1 MDSLTENKIRL
12 VFVKVGHYI
21 CENENHEVL
30 AKLIFDNPERVWVK
44 SVIYSDG
51 FIKLQYEDNASLLTN
66 RYEEYIKLDRENP
79 QTYHIN
85 FGTVVTLDGV
95 KDSLRQEIM
104 ANKNSISNS
113 EMVTILRELADELS
127 EK

>member
-1 MDSLTENKIRL
+1 MDSFTENKIRL

-30 AKLIFDNPERVWVK
+30 AKLIFDNPERVLVK
-44 SVIYSDG
+44 SAMYSDG
-51 FIKLQYEDNASLLTN
+51 FIKIQYEDIASLLTN
-66 RYEEYIKLDRENP
+66 RYEECIKLDKENP

-85 FGTVVTLDGV
+85 FGTVVTIDGV
-95 KDSLRQEIM
+95 KDSLRHEIM
-104 ANKNSISNS
+104 VNKNSISNS

>member
-12 VFVKVGHYI
+12 VFVKIGHYI

-30 AKLIFDNPERVWVK
+30 AKLIFDNSERVWVK
-44 SVIYSDG
+44 SAIYSDG

-85 FGTVVTLDGV
+85 FGTVVTLDDI
-95 KDSLRQEIM
+95 KDSLRLEIM
-104 ANKNSISNS
+104 ANKNSVSNS

>member
-1 MDSLTENKIRL
+1 MDSVTENKIRI
-12 VFVKVGHYI
+12 VFKVGYYI

-30 AKLIFDNPERVWVK
+30 AKLIFDNPERVFVK
-44 SVIYSDG
+44 NAIYRDG
-51 FIKLQYEDNASLLTN
+51 FIKLQYEDIASLTN
-66 RYEEYIKLDRENP
+66 RYEEYIKLDKDNP
-79 QTYHIN
+79 QTYYIN

-95 KDSLRQEIM
+95 KDSLRREII

>member
-12 VFVKVGHYI
+12 VYVKVGHYTF
-21 CENENHEVL
+21 EDENHEVL
-30 AKLIFDNPERVWVK
+30 AKVIFDNPEMVLVK
-44 SVIYSDG
+44 SAIYSDS
-51 FIKLQYEDNASLLTN
+51 FIKLLYEYSASRLTN
-66 RYEEYIKLDRENP
+66 RYEEYIKLDKENP